1 MRPPCIP
8 ARPRVAGV
16 AAGRPRTHNAGPPPD
31 HQRMARIDITHAN
44 GLSSAAAKRAVE
56 DIAGKLAER
65 FDIQHHWQG
74 QALLFERPGVHG
86 RITLAAREVQVQA
99 ELGFLLSALKGSI
112 EQEIRRYLDE
122 KFGKD

>member
-1 MRPPCIP
+1 
-8 ARPRVAGV
+8 
-16 AAGRPRTHNAGPPPD
+16 
-31 HQRMARIDITHAN
+31 MARIEINHTH
-44 GLSSAAAKRAVE
+44 GLSVPEARRAVE

-74 QALLFERPGVHG
+74 QALLFERPGVSG
-86 RITLAAREVQVQA
+86 RITLAARKVQVQA